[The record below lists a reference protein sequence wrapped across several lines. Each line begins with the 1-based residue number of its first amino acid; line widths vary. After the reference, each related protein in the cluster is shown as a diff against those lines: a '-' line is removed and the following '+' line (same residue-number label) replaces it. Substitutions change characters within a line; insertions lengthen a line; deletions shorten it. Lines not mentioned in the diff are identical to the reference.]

1 MVTRL
6 ENTEYAHVSGF
17 NYQPSH
23 ASHGME
29 IWGTDFQPS
38 LMRKELW
45 IGKQHFPGMNTVR
58 LWLSHDA
65 YLRFP
70 ERMPERVGEVLDM
83 GADYDVEFIVTLF
96 NGWHSY
102 PDFGGLHPQSLR
114 EWHDGTLFDEAFA
127 PYVDA
132 IVGEFA
138 DHDSVLAWDLCNEPL
153 LSVQHQG
160 VLEDLTVDRSLVIY
174 QFLERVYER
183 IRTHDPV
190 APTTVGSIGT
200 RTHVEIFEPLAEV
213 LSTHAYL
220 AWNRAET
227 PAELHE
233 KLDEIVAL
241 ANDVEKPLLAT
252 ETGWGALDDQKR
264 VEILDVVLAALDE
277 RDVGFTA
284 HLLHHTPVADGHR
297 EAYGP
302 IYDAGNLSFV
312 DSDGSLRAGHDVFN
326 EYC

>member
-1 MVTRL
+1 MVTTL
-6 ENTEYAHVSGF
+6 DNTEYADVRGF

-96 NGWHSY
+96 NGWSSY
-102 PDFGGLHPQSLR
+102 PHLGGLHPQSLR
-114 EWHDGTLFDEAFA
+114 EWHDGELYEEGFE

-132 IVGEFA
+132 ILGEHA

-153 LSVQHQG
+153 LSIQNRNA
-160 VLEDLTVDRSLVIY
+160 LEDLEVDRSLVIY
-174 QFLERVYER
+174 QFLERVHER
-183 IRTHDPV
+183 IHSHDPA
-190 APTTVGSIGT
+190 APTTVGNLGT
-200 RTHVEIFEPLAEV
+200 PAAVEIFEPLAEV
-213 LSTHAYL
+213 LSTHPYL
-220 AWNRAET
+220 IWNRGRT
-227 PAELHE
+227 PEELRDSI
-233 KLDEIVAL
+233 DEIVSF
-241 ANDVEKPLLAT
+241 ANEVGKGLIAS
-252 ETGWGALDDQKR
+252 ETGWGAMEDEKR
-264 VEILDVVLAALDE
+264 AEVLDVELSALDE

-284 HLLHHTPVADGHR
+284 HLLHHTLVADGHR
-297 EAYGP
+297 ADHGP
-302 IYDAGNLSFV
+302 IHDAKNMCFV
-312 DSDGSLRAGHDVFN
+312 DPDGSLRDHHGLFN
-326 EYC
+326 DYC